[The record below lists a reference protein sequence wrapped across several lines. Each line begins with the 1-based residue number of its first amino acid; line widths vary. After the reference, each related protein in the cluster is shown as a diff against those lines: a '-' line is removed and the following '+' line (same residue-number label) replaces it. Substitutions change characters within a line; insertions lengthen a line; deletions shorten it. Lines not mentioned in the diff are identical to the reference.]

1 MLETNFEKKKT
12 CLLDWET
19 FSMYICKIRELEFD
33 LFSDKTLIKFDNQI
47 HSNLKFL
54 INLFRIS

>member
-1 MLETNFEKKKT
+1 
-12 CLLDWET
+12 
-19 FSMYICKIRELEFD
+19 MYICKISELELD